1 MTEIL
6 TNLERELQETEAR
19 ISDFSPWMA
28 QVLIALP
35 NDPGYKKLNPHVRE
49 EIETII
55 AGIE

>member
-1 MTEIL
+1 MILNNFQSQLEEISRV
-6 TNLERELQETEAR
+6 EKSYA
-19 ISDFSPWMA
+19 PWMA

-35 NDPGYKKLNPHVRE
+35 KDPAYKKLNPRVRE